1 MLHRLAGLIE
11 DNREL
16 LVTIDAWDN
25 GDRSETQHRDSCA
38 NPRFHSGKKYS
49 EAFEGDLVDPIS
61 VLKYYAGWTDKLS
74 ELAYTVRQPIGVV
87 AQIIPW
93 NYPLSMA
100 TWKLGPAMA
109 CGNTVVLKPAE
120 QTPLSILVLASL
132 IKKAGLPPGVVNIV
146 DGYGREVG
154 SALVEHH
161 LVDKIAFTG
170 STATA
175 IGIMQTA
182 AQTLKKITLE
192 TGGKSPLVVFA
203 DADLDQA
210 VNWSH
215 MGIMSNQGQICTAT
229 SRILVQSAVYDRF
242 LIQFLDR
249 VKTVSKVGSQW
260 EKDTY
265 QEPQVSKAQ
274 YDQILKHINL
284 GKQEGVV
291 LATGGLPIDVGGKGF
306 FTAPTVFTDVTPS
319 MSIFKEEIFGPV
331 VTITRFEDEAEA
343 VAIANDSI
351 YGLSASIFT
360 SDLERAHRVADQME
374 VGTVWVN
381 SSQDSDVRVPFG
393 GMKQS
398 GIGRELGEAAL
409 EAYIQTKAV
418 HINMG
423 SKL

>member
-1 MLHRLAGLIE
+1 
-11 DNREL
+11 
-16 LVTIDAWDN
+16 
-25 GDRSETQHRDSCA
+25 
-38 NPRFHSGKKYS
+38 
-49 EAFEGDLVDPIS
+49 
-61 VLKYYAGWTDKLS
+61 
-74 ELAYTVRQPIGVV
+74 
-87 AQIIPW
+87 
-93 NYPLSMA
+93 
-100 TWKLGPAMA
+100 
-109 CGNTVVLKPAE
+109 
-120 QTPLSILVLASL
+120 
-132 IKKAGLPPGVVNIV
+132 
-146 DGYGREVG
+146 
-154 SALVEHH
+154 
-161 LVDKIAFTG
+161 
-170 STATA
+170 
-175 IGIMQTA
+175 
-182 AQTLKKITLE
+182 
-192 TGGKSPLVVFA
+192 
-203 DADLDQA
+203 
-210 VNWSH
+210 
-215 MGIMSNQGQICTAT
+215 MSNQGQICTAT